1 MCVPLSFDKISLVP
15 YSQNNNHLQFN
26 TVYVADIVSI
36 RLEQNNIICNII
48 CISALLFA
56 SPIFIRTVKK
66 GLHSFG
72 GSFTRRVTEDKRL
85 NTVISKTHD
94 NSCHN
99 IFYSCPNASEL
110 RKKNRMWSQKDMQY
124 SWIISVKRYN
134 RRLTYQWQI
143 IR

>member
-1 MCVPLSFDKISLVP
+1 MLCVSLNVDKISLVP

-72 GSFTRRVTEDKRL
+72 GSFIAARDKRQ
-85 NTVISKTHD
+85 KT
-94 NSCHN
+94 
-99 IFYSCPNASEL
+99 
-110 RKKNRMWSQKDMQY
+110 
-124 SWIISVKRYN
+124 
-134 RRLTYQWQI
+134 
-143 IR
+143 

>member
-1 MCVPLSFDKISLVP
+1 MCVSLNFDKISLVP

-72 GSFTRRVTEDKRL
+72 GSFIAARDKRQ
-85 NTVISKTHD
+85 KTE
-94 NSCHN
+94 
-99 IFYSCPNASEL
+99 YSYQQDAWAIHAIIYFIHAQMPSEL
-110 RKKNRMWSQKDMQY
+110 RKKNRM
-124 SWIISVKRYN
+124 
-134 RRLTYQWQI
+134 
-143 IR
+143 